1 MSLKMGFASYVWR
14 PQHAGIS
21 HTVTGPRTQELAQQC
36 HCLAFHTAVCCNQKG
51 KSKMWCGGGGLF
63 LEPGAG
69 VWEHGWSRGLDLGER
84 QVRAGGPAGARGP
97 GSGIGSGPT
106 CFVM

>member
-1 MSLKMGFASYVWR
+1 MLA
-14 PQHAGIS
+14 S

-36 HCLAFHTAVCCNQKG
+36 HCLAFHTAVCCNQKEKKKKEEERERWG
-51 KSKMWCGGGGLF
+51 VF

-69 VWEHGWSRGLDLGER
+69 VWEHGCSRGLDLGER
-84 QVRAGGPAGARGP
+84 QEGAGGPAWSQGGL
-97 GSGIGSGPT
+97 GLGLGLGPT